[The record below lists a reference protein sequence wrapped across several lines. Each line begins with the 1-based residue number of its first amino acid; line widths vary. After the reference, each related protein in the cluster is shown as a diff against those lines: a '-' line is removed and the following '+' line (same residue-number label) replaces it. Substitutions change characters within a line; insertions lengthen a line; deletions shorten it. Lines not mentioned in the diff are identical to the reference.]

1 MPDRCLSKRASDVA
15 ESSEVVIIGAGH
27 NGLACA
33 AYLARA
39 GLSVTVLE
47 ASDTPGGCIWTR
59 DLPDGGGRLELG
71 AYEHGGIRASGV
83 TADLELETRYG
94 LRFHERDEI
103 LFSPCDDGTG
113 LPFWNSLD
121 RTVEAL
127 AGIVGRE
134 EAERYRAFSNWS
146 SAAMA
151 VLGQAESGPP
161 PSLRSLAALADVTLG
176 TEGVR
181 LIQALLAPASA
192 ISGAAFTDDRLRGP
206 LNHWAAHSQQPPQAP
221 GTGAGA
227 LFLAASHGSP
237 AIRPAGGS
245 RGTVDALVRCLEDAG
260 GRLVLSSPAERVE
273 VAGGRAVAVIAR
285 GERYSASRAV
295 VSAID
300 ARRLFLELMDDDAL
314 PAPLRAEVERIH
326 VTSHNVSELKVDA
339 VIDSLPEVDPPGME
353 RTFMLSPNTGTDIQ
367 RAFSSIALGELPERP
382 PLMIAF
388 PSTLEPGWAPD
399 GKAVI
404 WLSTFVPWRPAG
416 GEWTPDLLEEAA
428 ALTWETARKA
438 LGADV
443 APAEHELTGPEEW
456 VVRHGNPGANPNHV
470 EMSID
475 QLLNMRPSPSLSGY
489 TTPVEGLFLTGA
501 GTHPGGGIT
510 GVPGRNSAH
519 VVMSRLGL
527 KRAGRAQRLREQ
539 AAMLRDALKA
549 TRQLRRSS

>member
-1 MPDRCLSKRASDVA
+1 VA
-15 ESSEVVIIGAGH
+15 GTSEVVVIGAGH

-33 AYLARA
+33 SYLARA

-59 DLPDGGGRLELG
+59 ELPGEHGRLELG

-83 TADLELETRYG
+83 ASDLELETRYG
-94 LRFHERDEI
+94 LEFHERDEI

-121 RTVEAL
+121 RTVDAL
-127 AGIVGRE
+127 SGIVGRD
-134 EAERYRAFSNWS
+134 EAERYRAFSKWS

-151 VLGQAESGPP
+151 VLGQAEAGPP
-161 PSLRSLAALADVTLG
+161 PTLRSLAALADATLG
-176 TEGVR
+176 SDGAR

-192 ISGAAFTDDRLRGP
+192 ISQAAFTDDRLRGP

-260 GRLVLSSPAERVE
+260 GKLILECPADEVE
-273 VAGGRAVAVIAR
+273 VSGGRAVAVIAG
-285 GERYSASRAV
+285 GERHAATRAV
-295 VSAID
+295 ISAID
-300 ARRLFLELMDDDAL
+300 ARRLFLGLMDDSSL
-314 PAPLRAEVERIH
+314 PAGLRAEVERIH

-339 VIDSLPEVDPPGME
+339 VIDAVPEVDPAGME
-353 RTFMLSPNTGTDIQ
+353 RAFMLSPNSGTDIH

-388 PSTLEPGWAPD
+388 PSTLEPGWAPE

-404 WLSTFVPWRPAG
+404 WLSTFVPWKPAG
-416 GEWTPDLLEEAA
+416 GEWTANLLERAA
-428 ALTWETARKA
+428 DLTWKTARKA
-438 LGADV
+438 LGAEI
-443 APAEHELTGPEEW
+443 APGEHELTGPDEW
-456 VVRHGNPGANPNHV
+456 VARHGNPGANPNHV

-475 QLLNMRPSPSLSGY
+475 QLMSMRPSPSLSGY
-489 TTPVEGLFLTGA
+489 STPIDGLYLTGA

-519 VVMSRLGL
+519 VVMAKLGL
-527 KRAGRAQRLREQ
+527 RGSGRAQRLREQ
-539 AAMLRDALKA
+539 AAMLRDAMRA
-549 TRQLRRSS
+549 TRHLRRNA

>member
-1 MPDRCLSKRASDVA
+1 MAHSC
-15 ESSEVVIIGAGH
+15 EVVVIGAGH
-27 NGLACA
+27 NGLTCA

-59 DLPDGGGRLELG
+59 DLPDGKGRLELG

-83 TADLELETRYG
+83 TTDLELETRYG

-121 RTVEAL
+121 RTVDAL
-127 AGIVGRE
+127 AGIVGAE
-134 EAERYRAFSNWS
+134 EAERYREFSNWS

-151 VLGQAESGPP
+151 VLSQAEAGPP
-161 PSLRSLAALADVTLG
+161 PTLRSLAALADATLG
-176 TEGVR
+176 SEGAR

-192 ISGAAFTDDRLRGP
+192 ISQAAFTDDRLRGP

-260 GRLVLSSPAERVE
+260 GKLVLSSPAEKVE
-273 VAGGRAVAVIAR
+273 VSGGRAVAVVAA
-285 GERYSASRAV
+285 GERYAASRAV
-295 VSAID
+295 VSAVD
-300 ARRLFLELMDDDAL
+300 ARRLFLGLMDEHAIT
-314 PAPLRAEVERIH
+314 PRLRAEVERIH

-339 VIDSLPEVDPPGME
+339 VIDSLPEISPAGME

-388 PSTLEPGWAPD
+388 PSTLEPGWAPE

-404 WLSTFVPWRPAG
+404 WLSTFVPWKPAG
-416 GEWTPDLLEEAA
+416 GEWTPELLERAA
-428 ALTWETARKA
+428 ALAWKTAGKA
-438 LGADV
+438 LGSDV
-443 APAEHELTGPEEW
+443 SPGDHELTGPEEW

-475 QLLNMRPSPSLSGY
+475 QLMNMRPSPSLSGY

-519 VVMSRLGL
+519 VVMSALGL
-527 KRAGRAQRLREQ
+527 RSSGRAERLREQ

-549 TRQLRRSS
+549 TRQLRRSA